1 MLEDK
6 RNFIYFR
13 DGSKMFHASGKFD
26 SWCVYYEEPNK
37 EPVALL
43 DKGYFKVLN
52 FLKEKYNGEKIYK
65 DFVKIYDLVTT
76 DFNQDVIS
84 TIQEISQTYGIHQL
98 RAEKMFTVLYMAMVS
113 EFHWVS
119 RAGKPTVLNKRLK
132 RLGVYQIVMLN
143 YTPTDAANYS
153 RHKSI
158 PELREECER
167 YGF

>member
-6 RNFIYFR
+6 RNFINFK
-13 DGSKMFHASGKFD
+13 DGSKMFHGSGKFD
-26 SWCVYYEEPNK
+26 AWCVYYEEPDK
-37 EPVALL
+37 EPIALL

-52 FLKEKYNGEKIYK
+52 FLKNEYNGEKVYN
-65 DFVKIYDLVTT
+65 DFVKIYNLATA
-76 DFNQDVIS
+76 DFNKDVMA
-84 TIQEISQTYGIHQL
+84 TIKEVSKTYGIHQL

-132 RLGVYQIVMLN
+132 RLGVYQIAILN
-143 YTPTDAANYS
+143 YNPTDAANYS

-158 PELREECER
+158 SELVEECKR